1 MDTKVKH
8 KFRFTAQQCWHYR
21 NSAHFS
27 FHGCSFIDASG
38 ASSFHHLNRGSCSEQ
53 YENNKTEINS
63 MLCVTEVCASW
74 WKMVELTQTKAT
86 TADTVQQQVLFQH
99 QSLLVS
105 LQTLLHITVTAL
117 FSDMCMLFIQNAL
130 QSNYKLSC
138 TEILPAESGRFYLAN
153 WDPHL
158 FNLISFFKQDQKLPV
173 FSEHILPHL
182 LTRAHMRICPGFL
195 TNPFYPLPP
204 ACNGE

>member
-8 KFRFTAQQCWHYR
+8 KFRFTAQQRWHYR

-117 FSDMCMLFIQNAL
+117 FFWYVYAL
-130 QSNYKLSC
+130 YPKCITIKLQAFMYWNSAC
-138 TEILPAESGRFYLAN
+138 WVWKILSGQLGYSSL
-153 WDPHL
+153 
-158 FNLISFFKQDQKLPV
+158 
-173 FSEHILPHL
+173 
-182 LTRAHMRICPGFL
+182 
-195 TNPFYPLPP
+195 
-204 ACNGE
+204 